1 MYNKHYPAPTVTKY
15 FRHPSAKTYICNL
28 AMLRSPTYL
37 VLALILFPLF
47 AFPQQQEIDSLR
59 AIYFSDAPDST
70 KLNALNALIWPLYS
84 NTQPDSGI
92 KYGHIAIEIGE
103 KNQLLPK
110 LVVAYRR
117 LAICYTNR
125 TDFQQ
130 GLEYHQKSL
139 ALAKKL
145 GSKKDIGIALGNIG
159 VVYQDVGDKIKALD
173 YNLQCIRFLEK
184 EGDTYSIGNN
194 YYNIGL
200 IYKDMG
206 ELDKAVNAMK
216 SCIRYA
222 SKSGN
227 QNSLAVG
234 YNGLGIVLKTMK
246 QYDSAAYYYRQGIM
260 ADLESG
266 SLYNLSEA
274 YINFG
279 SYFMELKNYDSATY
293 YLDKAVRIGK
303 NGNLKGEVAN
313 ALANLAFC
321 SIKTGQYKTAIGQA
335 LESIH
340 LLPDD
345 LGNKAYCYAILT
357 DAYQGTGDY
366 KKALDATFTR
376 YEIEDSLHRMNA
388 GKDLIKLNLQF
399 EYEKK
404 AAADSVRFAEQ
415 EKISKATVD
424 AANARLNL
432 EKTWRYVLVIGLL
445 MLVAFSYFIFNRFRL
460 IKKQNAIIDKQQK
473 ETEHQKALVEEKQK
487 EIIDSINYANRIQ
500 RALLATDTLLNQNLG
515 EYFVLFK
522 PKAIVSGDF
531 YWASKLGDGRFA
543 FVTADCTGHGV
554 PGAFMSLL
562 NISFLN
568 EAINERKLTDAGT
581 ILDHVRHR
589 VIEAL
594 ADDGSSEGGKDGMD
608 CNIVVYDFKNQRID
622 YSAANNPVW
631 ICRGGE
637 MIELHADKMPVGKH
651 DTDAVAFITHSFRLQ
666 PNDVVYTFTD
676 GFADQFGGPKGK
688 KFKYKPLKQLLLD
701 NSSLPMKQQQ
711 ETLDK
716 TFTDWKGALEQI
728 DDVCIVGI
736 RL

>member
-1 MYNKHYPAPTVTKY
+1 
-15 FRHPSAKTYICNL
+15 
-28 AMLRSPTYL
+28 MLRSGTYL
-37 VLALILFPLF
+37 VLVLILFPLF
-47 AFPQQQEIDSLR
+47 AFSQQKEIDSLR
-59 AIYFSDAPDST
+59 AIYFSNAPDST
-70 KLNALNALIWPLYS
+70 KVNALNALIWPLYS

-92 KYGHIAIEIGE
+92 KYGHIAVELGE
-103 KNQLLPK
+103 KNQLLSK
-110 LVVAYRR
+110 LIVTYRR

-125 TDFQQ
+125 TDYQQ
-130 GLEYHQKSL
+130 GLVYHHKSL
-139 ALAKKL
+139 DLAKQL
-145 GSKKDIGIALGNIG
+145 GRKKDIGIALGNIG
-159 VVYQDVGDKIKALD
+159 VVYQDIGDKTKALD

-184 EGDTYSIGNN
+184 ENDTYSIGNN

-200 IYKDMG
+200 IYKDIG
-206 ELDKAVNAMK
+206 ELDKAVDAMK

-222 SKSGN
+222 SQSGN

-246 QYDSAAYYYRQGIM
+246 RYDSAAYYYRQGIVE
-260 ADLESG
+260 DIKSG
-266 SLYNLSEA
+266 SMYNLSEA

-293 YLDKAVRIGK
+293 YLNKAVHIGK
-303 NGNLKGEVAN
+303 NANLKGEVAN

-321 SIKTGQYKTAIGQA
+321 SIKTKQYKTAIGQA
-335 LESIH
+335 TESIR

-376 YEIEDSLHRMNA
+376 YEAEDSLHRMNA
-388 GKDLIKLNLQF
+388 EKDLIKLNLQF
-399 EYEKK
+399 EYDKK
-404 AAADSVRFAEQ
+404 TVADSIRFAEQ
-415 EKISKATVD
+415 EEISKVQVD
-424 AANARLNL
+424 AANARLSL

-445 MLVAFSYFIFNRFRL
+445 LLIAFSYFIFTRFRL
-460 IKKQNAIIDKQQK
+460 IKKQNTIIDKQKK
-473 ETEHQKALVEEKQK
+473 ETELQKALVEEKQK

-500 RALLATDTLLNQNLG
+500 RALLATDTLLKQNLG
-515 EYFVLFK
+515 SYFILFK

-531 YWASKLGDGRFA
+531 YWASKLNDGRFA

-568 EAINERKLTDAGT
+568 EAINERMLTDTGK
-581 ILDHVRHR
+581 ILDHVRNR

-594 ADDGSSEGGKDGMD
+594 ADDGSTEGGKDGMD
-608 CNIVVYDFKNQRID
+608 CNIVVYDFKSRRIE
-622 YSAANNPVW
+622 YSAANNPLW
-631 ICRGGE
+631 ICRAGTI
-637 MIELHADKMPVGKH
+637 IELKADKMPVGKH
-651 DTDAVAFITHSFRLQ
+651 DKDAVSFTAHTYQLEAG
-666 PNDVVYTFTD
+666 DIVYTFTD

-688 KFKYKPLKQLLLD
+688 KFKYKPLQQLLLEH
-701 NSSLPMKQQQ
+701 SQLPLRQQQ
-711 ETLDK
+711 EVLDS
-716 TFTDWKGALEQI
+716 TFTDWKKELEQI
-728 DDVCIVGI
+728 DDVCVVGV